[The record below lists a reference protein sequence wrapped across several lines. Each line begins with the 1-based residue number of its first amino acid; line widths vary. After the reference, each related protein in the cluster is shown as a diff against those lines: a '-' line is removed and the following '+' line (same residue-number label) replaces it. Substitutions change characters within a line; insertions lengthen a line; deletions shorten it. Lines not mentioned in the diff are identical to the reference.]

1 MFFGEFENCEFEDC
15 NAIIDISAHWK
26 FTFDC
31 CFRILS
37 SIKMKVGQV
46 LVQLNS
52 ATKVAVVLHSS
63 TVFGIVV
70 LRTPSIAYSVKLI

>member
-1 MFFGEFENCEFEDC
+1 
-15 NAIIDISAHWK
+15 
-26 FTFDC
+26 
-31 CFRILS
+31 
-37 SIKMKVGQV
+37 MKVGQV